1 MAKTKKSFDYKDPF
15 PCRFRNLIEEKG
27 ATLDALAAEF
37 NTTRQTVS
45 NWQNGVTVPDAVS
58 ICDIARYFGVT
69 TDYLLGLTDVK
80 TIETDVRAVAEYTG
94 LSEDAIK
101 ALSNPYNPHLQ
112 CKINDIGGTFSAP
125 LSAKDIVSD
134 FIKSKEFSTV
144 SFEMTKFFSQ
154 YLRFAETYRE
164 KREWIRFAPRDEEF
178 YKKFLEMWDSGL
190 EDLGVSDFFS
200 GYFSSK
206 LADKD
211 KKDIEKEIDVLCSDK
226 KDFQGNVLWDRMAWD
241 AARSEAKEETN
252 GSDLSRFRIQQAIQ
266 SYLDDVE
273 SSIMNRVLED
283 ESDGENH

>member
-1 MAKTKKSFDYKDPF
+1 MAKTKKSFDYGDPF
-15 PCRFRNLIEEKG
+15 PSRFRNLIEKKG
-27 ATLDALAAEF
+27 ETLDALATEF

-80 TIETDVRAVAEYTG
+80 TIETNVRAVAEYTG

-101 ALSNPYNPHLQ
+101 ALSDPYNPHLQ
-112 CKINDIGGTFSAP
+112 CEINDIGGTFSAP
-125 LSAKDIVSD
+125 PSAKDIVSD
-134 FIKSKEFSTV
+134 FIKSKEFSTF

-154 YLRFAETYRE
+154 YLRFAETYKE

-178 YKKFLEMWDSGL
+178 YKKFLGMWDSYV
-190 EDLGVSDFFS
+190 EDLGAPDFFS
-200 GYFSSK
+200 GYFSSE

-211 KKDIEKEIDVLCSDK
+211 KKDVEKRIDELCSDK
-226 KDFQGNVLWDRMAWD
+226 KDSQGDVLWDKMAWNV
-241 AARSEAKEETN
+241 ASSEAKEETN

-273 SSIMNRVLED
+273 GSIMNLVLGD

>member
-1 MAKTKKSFDYKDPF
+1 MAKTKKSFDYRDPF

-45 NWQNGVTVPDAVS
+45 NWQNGATVPDAVS

-80 TIETDVRAVAEYTG
+80 TIKTDIRAVAEYTG

-101 ALSNPYNPHLQ
+101 VLSDPYNPHLQ
-112 CKINDIGGTFSAP
+112 CEINDIGETFSSP
-125 LSAKDIVSD
+125 LSAKSIVSD
-134 FIKSKEFSTV
+134 FIKSREFSTF
-144 SFEMTKFFSQ
+144 SFEMAKFFSQ
-154 YLRFAETYRE
+154 YLRFAETYKE

-178 YKKFLEMWDSGL
+178 YKKFLKMWDSGL
-190 EDLGVSDFFS
+190 EDLGASDFFS
-200 GYFSSK
+200 GNFYAK
-206 LADKD
+206 LADEE
-211 KKDIEKEIDVLCSDK
+211 KKDIEKRIDELCSDK
-226 KDFQGNVLWDRMAWD
+226 KDFQGDVLWDKMAWGV
-241 AARSEAKEETN
+241 ARSEAKEETN

-273 SSIMNRVLED
+273 GSIMNLVLGD